1 MARLDRAFEQV
12 FMDVA
17 LAEGREFTSP
27 REDLAAVAQNL
38 ECSFVDVTFAEAGEF
53 TSTACLPRIPPP
65 GTVTNPTHF

>member
-1 MARLDRAFEQV
+1 MARLDRAFAQV

-38 ECSFVDVTFAEAGEF
+38 ECSFVDITFAEAGELT
-53 TSTACLPRIPPP
+53 TSACLARIPAPAAIAH
-65 GTVTNPTHF
+65 PTHF